1 MTNSMVNV
9 FYIGTRP
16 ILDTVQG
23 SNGVMEGA
31 NSLLGHYAVGTDA
44 VYHDLVVQHDPAVVD
59 GLLATND
66 YGAGPLY
73 PDGYYDEGFSNTVSG
88 GFSELDSQQLF
99 LGTVTY
105 RDIDGTVK
113 TMENVPFNVY
123 QLENGDTYIA
133 PTTEITSPT
142 SGLASDGGQFIA
154 SVLSGRDILSV
165 DLNTLRSDPI
175 GHDNLIYDY
184 ESVQDQVQ
192 TFYLGNKAILD
203 TTQGNGTMES
213 AGTLLGGYNAT
224 AGTPGAGEFTLHML
238 NIHHDPAVN
247 DAYLATN
254 DYGASAYYPDG
265 YYDEGFSNAPTA
277 GQNGTSF
284 SELDSQ
290 QLFWGDVYYIDAAG
304 NEQVMHNV
312 ALNVYQ
318 LENGDVFAVPTREI
332 LSGNGT
338 YSDADDTTA
347 SVLAGLR
354 ISRIELTS
362 LRPDAIGHD
371 SLMYDSESISNGTNG
386 AIIPDGVVD
395 GSGSGD
401 AMGPGYVDAQGD
413 RIDGT
418 NSKDDVIFGYGGND
432 TVDAGLGNDI
442 VDAGDGNDLVQAGD
456 GNDLVLGGLGDD
468 TLSGGVGA
476 DTLNGDDGNDSLN
489 GDDGNDSLLGG
500 AGNDTILGGS
510 GNDTI
515 DAGLG
520 NDIVD
525 AGDGNDWVVAGDGND
540 RVLGGLGNDILA
552 GGADDDTLLGEA
564 GDDSLIGNTGNDSID
579 AGVGNDTLDGG
590 DGNDWLLAGDGNDTL
605 DGGADNDTLLAGA
618 GDDNIF
624 GGSGNDSIVGSEGND
639 TVDGG
644 DGDDYINT
652 RTSPGLG
659 APDIGLVH
667 PTDPTLSYSGD
678 TDPNN
683 DKDRVLGGAGN
694 DTILTGDDD
703 DTVLGGTGNDVVDA
717 GFDDDVVYGDDGN
730 DSVQGNEGADLVFG
744 GAGNDVIYG
753 GLSPLDPAYA
763 SASGYE
769 LTDDIDPSRLNNA
782 DVLYGGDGDD
792 RIYGQDDADKLD
804 GGIGN
809 DTLDGGI
816 DDDSLDG
823 GDGNDSLLG
832 GSGADTLKGGL
843 GNDSLDMGGD
853 DNFVDTVVFSNGEGN
868 DLITGFEAPTDNGDG
883 TYTVGDRF
891 DVSKLT
897 DADGNPV
904 NAADVVVSDD
914 GNGNAVLTFPNGETV
929 TLIGVAPE
937 RIDSYRELTAA
948 GIPCFAAGTQI
959 ETINGP
965 KPIEELTVGD
975 LVETADHGFQPI
987 RWIGSREL
995 CELELLE
1002 NRNLRPI
1009 RIRAGALGAGLP
1021 ERDLLVSPQH
1031 RILVQSR
1038 IAMRMFGKFEILVAA
1053 KQLVL
1058 LDGVDIVED
1067 AKSVTYFHM
1076 LFDQHQI
1083 VYADGAMAES
1093 LYIGPE
1099 ALLTVGKEA
1108 ILEILRILPGL
1119 RVLDTDNLPQPARP
1133 LVRGR
1138 FARRFAYRHLQ
1149 NNLPV
1154 CSPITAME
1162 ASKQR
1167 TSA

>member
-1 MTNSMVNV
+1 
-9 FYIGTRP
+9 
-16 ILDTVQG
+16 
-23 SNGVMEGA
+23 
-31 NSLLGHYAVGTDA
+31 
-44 VYHDLVVQHDPAVVD
+44 
-59 GLLATND
+59 
-66 YGAGPLY
+66 
-73 PDGYYDEGFSNTVSG
+73 
-88 GFSELDSQQLF
+88 
-99 LGTVTY
+99 
-105 RDIDGTVK
+105 
-113 TMENVPFNVY
+113 
-123 QLENGDTYIA
+123 
-133 PTTEITSPT
+133 
-142 SGLASDGGQFIA
+142 
-154 SVLSGRDILSV
+154 
-165 DLNTLRSDPI
+165 
-175 GHDNLIYDY
+175 
-184 ESVQDQVQ
+184 
-192 TFYLGNKAILD
+192 
-203 TTQGNGTMES
+203 
-213 AGTLLGGYNAT
+213 
-224 AGTPGAGEFTLHML
+224 
-238 NIHHDPAVN
+238 
-247 DAYLATN
+247 
-254 DYGASAYYPDG
+254 
-265 YYDEGFSNAPTA
+265 
-277 GQNGTSF
+277 
-284 SELDSQ
+284 
-290 QLFWGDVYYIDAAG
+290 
-304 NEQVMHNV
+304 
-312 ALNVYQ
+312 
-318 LENGDVFAVPTREI
+318 
-332 LSGNGT
+332 
-338 YSDADDTTA
+338 
-347 SVLAGLR
+347 
-354 ISRIELTS
+354 
-362 LRPDAIGHD
+362 
-371 SLMYDSESISNGTNG
+371 
-386 AIIPDGVVD
+386 
-395 GSGSGD
+395 
-401 AMGPGYVDAQGD
+401 
-413 RIDGT
+413 
-418 NSKDDVIFGYGGND
+418 
-432 TVDAGLGNDI
+432 
-442 VDAGDGNDLVQAGD
+442 VQAGD

-476 DTLNGDDGNDSLN
+476 DTLNGNDGNDSLN
-489 GDDGNDSLLGG
+489 GDAGNDSLLGG